1 MEKSENFI
9 CRTKFILLKE
19 KNDSLFKGT
28 IDLLFKVLDLYV
40 FNVYTKCIIV
50 SKFCEIYSDLLEK
63 NAGDDILT

>member
-28 IDLLFKVLDLYV
+28 IDLLFKEV
-40 FNVYTKCIIV
+40 I
-50 SKFCEIYSDLLEK
+50 DLLFK
-63 NAGDDILT
+63 VL